1 MGLHFM
7 QKERP
12 AAPLSRVVPFPT
24 VYIHALVR
32 DEKGAKMSKSKGN
45 VIDPLH
51 LIDDYGADALRF
63 TLAAMAAQGRDIKLS
78 PQRVEG
84 YRNFATKL
92 WNACRFAEMNAC
104 VLPADFD
111 PTKARQTLNRWIA
124 HETARATR
132 EVTEAIEAYR
142 FNDAAG
148 SIYRFVWNV
157 YCDWYIELAK
167 PALMG
172 EDGDARAETRAMVA
186 WARDEI
192 LKLLHPFM
200 PFITEELWAVTAER
214 DGLLVLEVW
223 PRQVTALSDAQ
234 LSMVALAVTD
244 TDPRLASTIMA
255 AATEPADFSDPA
267 AEAEIGWVVDLV
279 TAIRSVRAEMN
290 IAPSTLTPLVLA
302 GASAETRERAPRW
315 NDVIKRMARL
325 SDISFADRP
334 PEGAVQ
340 FLVRGEVAALP
351 LKGVI
356 DLSAEKARLDKEL
369 TKAEAD
375 IKRVDAKL
383 ANEKFVANAPEEI
396 VEEEKEKREA
406 AVARKTKILE
416 ALERLKNAA

>member
-7 QKERP
+7 KE
-12 AAPLSRVVPFPT
+12 APFPT

-63 TLAAMAAQGRDIKLS
+63 TLAAMAAQGRDIKLA

-104 VLPADFD
+104 VLPAGFD
-111 PTKARQTLNRWIA
+111 PTTTKETLNRWIA

-148 SIYRFVWNV
+148 AIYRFVWNV
-157 YCDWYIELAK
+157 YCDWYLELAK
-167 PALMG
+167 PVLMG
-172 EDGDARAETRAMVA
+172 EEGAGKIETRAMVA

-200 PFITEELWAVTAER
+200 PFITEELWGVTARR
-214 DGLLVLEVW
+214 DGLL
-223 PRQVTALSDAQ
+223 
-234 LSMVALAVTD
+234 ALAPWSRKTGELSPEQLALISTPSPNDPFITPVLLAFDAAEFTD
-244 TDPRLASTIMA
+244 S
-255 AATEPADFSDPA
+255 A

-290 IAPSTLTPLVLA
+290 IPPATLTPLVLA
-302 GASAETRERAPRW
+302 GASVETRARAPRW
-315 NDVIKRMARL
+315 SDVIKRMARL
-325 SDISFADRP
+325 ADISFADRA

-340 FLVRGEVAALP
+340 LLVRGEIAALP

-356 DLSAEKARLDKEL
+356 DFSAEKARLEKEL
-369 TKAEAD
+369 AKAEAD

-383 ANEKFVANAPEEI
+383 GNEKFVANAPDEI
-396 VEEEKEKREA
+396 VEEEKEKRDA
-406 AVARKTKILE
+406 AVARKVKILE
-416 ALERLKNAA
+416 ALQRLKNAA